1 MLKLSQTGW
10 GLSLKSKDFFHF
22 IQLLFLAFIGASVFQ
37 FWFRNRSEGV
47 GGDPF
52 ERERSKLKRE
62 LFKAMMNAKNKNEV
76 PRETRRPSAQ
86 SPKLSLSSALPNW
99 DARTPA
105 SEVLG
110 VPAGSAEDVI
120 ENAYRRKVKLYHPDR
135 FQSWGKEYEARAHEI
150 LIFLQSA
157 RKNLL
162 GTKFKK

>member
-1 MLKLSQTGW
+1 M
-10 GLSLKSKDFFHF
+10 KSKDFFHF

-52 ERERSKLKRE
+52 ERERSKLKQE

-76 PRETRRPSAQ
+76 SRGTRPSTK
-86 SPKLSLSSALPNW
+86 SSKLSLSSALPNW

-135 FQSWGKEYEARAHEI
+135 FQSWGKDYESRAHEI
-150 LIFLQSA
+150 LIFLQHA
-157 RKNLL
+157 RENLL
-162 GTKFKK
+162 ATKSKK